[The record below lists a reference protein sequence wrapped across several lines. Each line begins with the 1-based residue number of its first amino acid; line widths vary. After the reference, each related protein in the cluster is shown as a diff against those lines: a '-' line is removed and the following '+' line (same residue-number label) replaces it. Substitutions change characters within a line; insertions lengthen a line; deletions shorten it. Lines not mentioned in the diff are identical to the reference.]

1 MQENALLS
9 VIVPCYNEADN
20 LPLFY
25 QHILPVCRSL
35 CEQGSISDYEILLVN
50 DGSKDRTLPTM
61 RALSEQDPHVF
72 FLSFTRNFGKEA
84 AMLAGLSHSR
94 GDFVTIMDER
104 MCSNAPQL
112 AKRRA
117 AAAFSFCQSLLLAHQ
132 PHLRCQDRFRCTRL
146 PADDATYGGLHSVSA

>member
-94 GDFVTIMDER
+94 GDFVTIMDADLQDPPELLPE
-104 MCSNAPQL
+104 MFSVLHNGEGNECVAT
-112 AKRRA
+112 RR
-117 AAAFSFCQSLLLAHQ
+117 SSRKGEPPLRSLFANL
-132 PHLRCQDRFRCTRL
+132 C
-146 PADDATYGGLHSVSA
+146 Y